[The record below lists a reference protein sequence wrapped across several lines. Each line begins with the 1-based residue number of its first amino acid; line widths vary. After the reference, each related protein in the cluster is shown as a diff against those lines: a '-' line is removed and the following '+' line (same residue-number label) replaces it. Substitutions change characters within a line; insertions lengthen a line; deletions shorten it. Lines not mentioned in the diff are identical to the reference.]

1 MHNDIIHYGIIAV
14 LNINISYKAII
25 VGNVFGQAT
34 RLSGRRW
41 TVKILPKEGFG
52 AQFCQ
57 NKLALFTYEIRWVR
71 FSLAY

>member
-34 RLSGRRW
+34 RLSGRGER
-41 TVKILPKEGFG
+41 
-52 AQFCQ
+52 
-57 NKLALFTYEIRWVR
+57 
-71 FSLAY
+71 